1 MGKECM
7 FFMSC
12 FSWCD
17 KFESGNIIPITVSC
31 FKYISIIVRKSE
43 KMTTQHNPVMFCGFW
58 VLCILILVVPAG
70 ATPYPITFRGTIS
83 ELNQTDHTM
92 TIVSDCDRTV
102 CDMAMLGA
110 YTGTITNDEVFAS
123 LIPTDYVEVMYKSW
137 MGQYPCEEPEYKIK
151 CTTLSHEP
159 IPLGNW
165 AGIARLGKEPGNDT
179 WFITDIWGDPSNFQ
193 APLMYK
199 YSFDYELGPEK
210 TGCPLEQ
217 PVWECNA
224 GYANITLLHANK
236 TVAERKLQLN
246 ETFYY
251 QNRDDNTTISI
262 LFIKGT
268 ATSHQVIS
276 PGGCPCA
283 DMVVHIQP
291 TPPRS
296 PLVQTSPSFMQSTPV
311 SLFTI
316 ATALGFTVVL
326 VLSVRWKKT
335 N

>member
-1 MGKECM
+1 MMVIKPY
-7 FFMSC
+7 
-12 FSWCD
+12 
-17 KFESGNIIPITVSC
+17 PIV
-31 FKYISIIVRKSE
+31 
-43 KMTTQHNPVMFCGFW
+43 FCGLC
-58 VLCILILVVPAG
+58 VLCLLTMITPAE

>member
-1 MGKECM
+1 M
-7 FFMSC
+7 
-12 FSWCD
+12 
-17 KFESGNIIPITVSC
+17 IT
-31 FKYISIIVRKSE
+31 
-43 KMTTQHNPVMFCGFW
+43 
-58 VLCILILVVPAG
+58 PAE

-102 CDMAMLGA
+102 CDRTMLGA
-110 YTGTITNDEVFAS
+110 YKGTIANDEVFAS
-123 LIPTDYVEVMYKSW
+123 LMSTDYVEVMYKSW

-193 APLMYK
+193 APLIYN
-199 YSFDYELGPEK
+199 YSFAYELGPIQ
-210 TGCPLEQ
+210 TGCPSEQ

-236 TVAERKLQLN
+236 TVAERTLQPN
-246 ETFYY
+246 ETFSYL
-251 QNRDDNTTISI
+251 NREDNTTISI

-276 PGGCPCA
+276 PGGCPCT
-283 DMVVHIQP
+283 DIVLHIQP
-291 TPPRS
+291 TPPQS
-296 PLVQTSPSFMQSTPV
+296 PLVHTSSSFKQATPL
-311 SLFTI
+311 SWFPI
-316 ATALGFTVVL
+316 AIALCFSVVL
-326 VLSVRWKKT
+326 VLYVRWKKT